1 MDTIR
6 IEQSMLHAI
15 ESHIWPIP
23 ECGCWMWDD
32 EEPFEYKNLSFY
44 VDELMFLI
52 YRGSVPANS
61 ELYHTC
67 NMCDCVNPDHMSV
80 KQKLS
85 ALKDSRVYSFDI

>member
-6 IEQSMLHAI
+6 IDKSMLHAI

-23 ECGCWMWDD
+23 ECGCWLWD
-32 EEPFEYKNLSFY
+32 EEAPFEYKNCSLD

-67 NMCDCVNPDHMSV
+67 HMNCCVNPDHMSI

-85 ALKDSRVYSFDI
+85 TFTDSEVFS